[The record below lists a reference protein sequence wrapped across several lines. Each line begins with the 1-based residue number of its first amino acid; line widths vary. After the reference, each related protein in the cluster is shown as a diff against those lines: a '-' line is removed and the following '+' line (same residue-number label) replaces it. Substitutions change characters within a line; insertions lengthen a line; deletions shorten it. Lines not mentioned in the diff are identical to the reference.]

1 MVTVPTGG
9 YTAPKGWIRGR
20 PKDEFYRKPVAIR
33 PGLTDPSGRPIQP
46 RVPRRPPD
54 PLGGRDFRDLNRQER
69 AEVIKQRYQL
79 SQTERMRRY
88 NDARQRVM
96 DRFRNDPIKL
106 RQELSKLNVQIR
118 QSDTVEKFRAGLVN
132 ANALRKVGIP
142 PRDIRGITFQR
153 RMSVMPESPRKLDMM
168 LNFQIRQMNVD
179 LRERIKRMQAQGATR
194 QEIQRLKISYFNQVA
209 RLRQNIAKAKA
220 DLQTDR
226 RRRLSA
232 IMGPR

>member
-1 MVTVPTGG
+1 
-9 YTAPKGWIRGR
+9 
-20 PKDEFYRKPVAIR
+20 
-33 PGLTDPSGRPIQP
+33 
-46 RVPRRPPD
+46 
-54 PLGGRDFRDLNRQER
+54 
-69 AEVIKQRYQL
+69 
-79 SQTERMRRY
+79 
-88 NDARQRVM
+88 M